1 MVADQSIRIIL
12 FANGQVGD
20 YSALAQLIRPTDYL
34 IAADGGTHHALTLGR
49 TPHAIIGDLDSV
61 DDAHPRQ
68 VVCTGLHRAPSARQK
83 SDRSELA
90 LDYALRQTAEQN
102 VSAIW
107 IVGAWWTAG
116 SDVRQ
121 YLYSRPT

>member
-1 MVADQSIRIIL
+1 MADQSIRIIL

-61 DDAHPRQ
+61 DDATSPS
-68 VVCTGLHRAPSARQK
+68 CLHRST
-83 SDRSELA
+83 S
-90 LDYALRQTAEQN
+90 
-102 VSAIW
+102 SAI
-107 IVGAWWTAG
+107 
-116 SDVRQ
+116 
-121 YLYSRPT
+121 RPTKIRPILSWR